1 MVNGATTT
9 TGFRVVPRKDA
20 LDFTGTDLEGAV
32 VTARIDV
39 SMATFVE
46 MQRLIEAIQ
55 PEDMRRLPELAT
67 RWGEDVLL
75 EWDLEDQ
82 DGNAFPSTGEGMCLL
97 PGRIALIIIAAWS
110 QLLQEVPA
118 PLDETSG
125 DGSMSEEALTVL
137 ADASSSLVNSNAP
150 D

>member
-1 MVNGATTT
+1 
-9 TGFRVVPRKDA
+9 
-20 LDFTGTDLEGAV
+20 EGAV

-55 PEDMRRLPELAT
+55 PEDMHRLPELAT

-82 DGNAFPSTGEGMCLL
+82 DGNA
-97 PGRIALIIIAAWS
+97 
-110 QLLQEVPA
+110 
-118 PLDETSG
+118 
-125 DGSMSEEALTVL
+125 
-137 ADASSSLVNSNAP
+137 
-150 D
+150 

>member
-1 MVNGATTT
+1 
-9 TGFRVVPRKDA
+9 
-20 LDFTGTDLEGAV
+20 
-32 VTARIDV
+32 
-39 SMATFVE
+39 
-46 MQRLIEAIQ
+46 
-55 PEDMRRLPELAT
+55 
-67 RWGEDVLL
+67 
-75 EWDLEDQ
+75 
-82 DGNAFPSTGEGMCLL
+82 MCLL